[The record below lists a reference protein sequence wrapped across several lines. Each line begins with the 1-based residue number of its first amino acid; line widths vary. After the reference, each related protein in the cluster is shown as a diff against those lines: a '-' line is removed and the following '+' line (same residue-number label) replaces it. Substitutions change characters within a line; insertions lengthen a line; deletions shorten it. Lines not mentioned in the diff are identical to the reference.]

1 VEALVAE
8 LGGNTRPMIPE
19 DHDDRVDDK
28 EPHSDDWSET
38 VVRRAV
44 TGDVFQMA
52 AVLGRAME
60 EDPGIC
66 WMFPRSRTRGRL
78 LPQVFAAMIRHL
90 YLPSNEV
97 YTTDDHAAAALWLP
111 PGNAAPTLS
120 EVIHLAARMAPLF
133 PLAGRALWRA
143 PGLAGLLTARRPRE
157 PHYYLALLGTDPRR
171 QGHGIGSAMLSSQL
185 TRCDAEGL
193 PAYLESSNRRNLALY
208 ARQGFEVIQEM
219 KLKRRGPPTWLM
231 WREPQH

>member
-1 VEALVAE
+1 MKA
-8 LGGNTRPMIPE
+8 
-19 DHDDRVDDK
+19 VDDIK
-28 EPHSDDWSET
+28 PLAADWSET
-38 VVRRAV
+38 LVRKA
-44 TGDVFQMA
+44 TPSDVSQMA
-52 AVLGRAME
+52 AVLGRAMAD
-60 EDPGIC
+60 DPGIC

-97 YTTDDHAAAALWLP
+97 YTTDDHAAA
-111 PGNAAPTLS
+111 
-120 EVIHLAARMAPLF
+120 
-133 PLAGRALWRA
+133 ALWRA

-231 WREPQH
+231 WREPQR